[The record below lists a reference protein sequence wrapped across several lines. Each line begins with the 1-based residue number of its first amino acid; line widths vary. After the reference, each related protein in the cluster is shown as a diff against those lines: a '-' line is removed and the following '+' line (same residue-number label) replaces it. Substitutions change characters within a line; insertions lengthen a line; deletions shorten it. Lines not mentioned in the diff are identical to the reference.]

1 MVETTG
7 YKITVT
13 GGKATPDSAEA
24 GTQIK
29 ITADEPTDGYEFKQW
44 TVKKGNVILQD
55 TDKKETV
62 FIMPASEV
70 EITAEFVKK
79 LAAPVITKQ
88 PEKAEIYAG
97 ESASFKVEA
106 TGEELEYQW
115 QVDKTDGK
123 GFQKLTGATDAVL
136 RVYTQDASMNGYK
149 YKCIVSNR
157 SASVESKEA
166 VLTVNYKITEGAY
179 AVWKKGS
186 SDGLTFQGSGE
197 YSKFR
202 SVKIDEEYIG
212 AGNYTKKGDPTII
225 NMIGSYLETLS
236 TGDHEITMIWEDGTA
251 KTVFTVAE
259 GTATRSSSGS
269 SSAKSG
275 GSSSASSS
283 GASGA
288 AAGNSSAQGTDAS
301 SAGDAAGSTTDIQAD
316 TQEASDE
323 LVDMPIVSWSADNQ
337 SSELTSESQSQKTA
351 RNMAAYLLEGENGSV
366 ISSLDGNLSENP
378 SKLNQYAAAAS
389 VIVILMCIAGAIAA
403 FLVRGVWFLCTFHK
417 KQDR

>member
-1 MVETTG
+1 MPSSDV
-7 YKITVT
+7 KI
-13 GGKATPDSAEA
+13 K
-24 GTQIK
+24 
-29 ITADEPTDGYEFKQW
+29 
-44 TVKKGNVILQD
+44 
-55 TDKKETV
+55 
-62 FIMPASEV
+62 
-70 EITAEFVKK
+70 AEFVKQ
-79 LAAPVITKQ
+79 LEAPVITTQ

-259 GTATRSSSGS
+259 GTTTRSSSGS
-269 SSAKSG
+269 ASGNSG
-275 GSSSASSS
+275 GSSSASQS
-283 GASGA
+283 GAGGS
-288 AAGNSSAQGTDAS
+288 AGSSSTQGTDTS
-301 SAGDAAGSTTDIQAD
+301 SVGDTTGSTTDIQAETPETAD
-316 TQEASDE
+316 AGDE
-323 LVDMPIVSWSADNQ
+323 LVDMPIVSWSAENQ

-378 SKLNQYAAAAS
+378 SKLNQYAASAS
-389 VIVILMCIAGAIAA
+389 VIVILMCVAGAIAA

-417 KQDR
+417 KKDR